1 MLLGDNM
8 FFVFRKDK
16 IYAYLVSI
24 FTVMFLFFV
33 TSNLG
38 SESKEVVET
47 STNTVNLVNVVNE
60 MENNICK

>member
-38 SESKEVVET
+38 S
-47 STNTVNLVNVVNE
+47 TNTVNLVNVVNE

>member
-1 MLLGDNM
+1 M

-38 SESKEVVET
+38 SESKEVIET